1 MLMGKNTRLIFL
13 FSIAFFNSLLIL
25 AQDVLPTP
33 EKIYTPNQLEMI
45 KAQRDMVKKNREI
58 FRNSLSDEQKSI
70 LKNNKLSIN
79 ERQSALMKSL
89 SENQKEVLKGNRE
102 SVRKLKAVSYTHLT
116 LPTNREV

>member
-58 FRNSLSDEQKSI
+58 FRNSLSDETFYKREAISIDEILDRKS
-70 LKNNKLSIN
+70 KRSFK
-79 ERQSALMKSL
+79 R
-89 SENQKEVLKGNRE
+89 
-102 SVRKLKAVSYTHLT
+102 
-116 LPTNREV
+116 